1 MSAGALWLSRTR
13 QSMAAWHA
21 STTDGRSTRS
31 SGGYPMTR
39 ELGQHDEIGAA
50 GGRLVARAPDAR
62 EVAVDV
68 ANCGIELR
76 ERDGELHGQVCLVA
90 DHATIESRA

>member
-13 QSMAAWHA
+13 QSIAAWQA
-21 STTDGRSTRS
+21 STTDGRSTEIFGRIS
-31 SGGYPMTR
+31 DER

-50 GGRLVARAPDAR
+50 GGRSIARAPDAR

-68 ANCGIELR
+68 ADRGIELC
-76 ERDGELHGQVCLVA
+76 ERDGELHGLVGG
-90 DHATIESRA
+90 